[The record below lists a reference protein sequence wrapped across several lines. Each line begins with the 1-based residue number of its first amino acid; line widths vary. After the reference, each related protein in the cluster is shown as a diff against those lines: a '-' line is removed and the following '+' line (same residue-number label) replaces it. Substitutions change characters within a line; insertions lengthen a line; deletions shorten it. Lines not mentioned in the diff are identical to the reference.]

1 MADYAD
7 KTADPDGASDLM
19 KRAHRRTHL
28 ILWLILGPVMV
39 ITLLLAVMHRPADP
53 INDSLPS
60 ALIEGAR

>member
-1 MADYAD
+1 
-7 KTADPDGASDLM
+7 M